1 MQYVNLLTKVGTTE
15 YGVLYGAI
23 LDIEVQR
30 LYKIIILRIFIS
42 YINSTNIKGIKNYDS
57 L

>member
-42 YINSTNIKGIKNYDS
+42 YIN
-57 L
+57 